1 MNVTFD
7 GCEENTTTLRF
18 GLTLSLL
25 FLFHVR
31 QEMRHGFLHDTRA
44 FHNLRKE
51 HFAFTKEV
59 ADDLHAT
66 HERPFDNLKTRFV
79 LSSGLLDIFFYM
91 IREPF
96 K

>member
-44 FHNLRKE
+44 FHNLRQK
-51 HFAFTKEV
+51 HLAFTEEITN
-59 ADDLHAT
+59 DLHAI
-66 HERPFDNLKTRFV
+66 HEWAFNDLETCIV
-79 LSSGLLDIFFYM
+79 LCSGLLDVFLNM
-91 IREPF
+91 ISEPF
-96 K
+96 E